1 MNERDIRLE
10 KRATLEQS
18 GGAYQAGSHRTHS
31 IGDVLA
37 SFDTLAADATPF
49 TIAGRVLSTRVHGA
63 MMFADV
69 QDAEGK
75 MQLAFKEDVI
85 GADVFA
91 KFRDT
96 IDPADVVEATGT
108 AFITKRGEKSISVT
122 AWRVLTKALLPLPDK
137 WNGLQDV
144 EARFRQRELDILT
157 NEEVRRRFITR
168 SAIIASMRSFLHE
181 HAFMEV
187 ETPMLQTIPGGA
199 NARPFVT
206 HHNALGIDLYLR
218 IAPELY
224 LKRLLVGGFEKV
236 YEIGRCFRNEGID
249 YAHNPEFTMIELY
262 WAYVDKE
269 TYIGF
274 LEQLLARVVQEA
286 CGGATATVDGHV
298 LSFATPF
305 PRTTFRD
312 SIKAACGVDIDTC
325 STKQELEQ
333 AIKQAGVQVDLS
345 GVIGFGECLDELYKK
360 TARAGII
367 QPTWVFDYPVEL
379 KPLARQHPTD
389 PSKSASAQL
398 VCMGAEIVNAYY
410 YELTDPVEQRARFES
425 QQALREEGSEEAQ
438 WMDEEF
444 VEALEHGMP
453 PASGMGIGIDRLA
466 AFLTG
471 SSSLKEI
478 ILFPTL
484 RPHHD

>member
-10 KRATLEQS
+10 KRETLEQH
-18 GGAYQAGSHRTHS
+18 GGAYQAGSHRTHTIS
-31 IGDVLA
+31 EVLA
-37 SFDTLAADATPF
+37 SFETLSAGEVSL
-49 TIAGRVLSTRVHGA
+49 TIAGRAMSTRVHGA
-63 MMFADV
+63 MLFADL
-69 QDAEGK
+69 QDESAK
-75 MQLAFKEDVI
+75 LQLAFKEDAI
-85 GADVFA
+85 GAEVFA
-91 KFRDT
+91 RFRDT
-96 IDPADVVEATGT
+96 IDPADIVEASGT
-108 AFITKRGEKSISVT
+108 AFITKRGEKSLSVT
-122 AWRVLTKALLPLPDK
+122 SWRVLTKALLPLPDK

-144 EARFRQRELDILT
+144 EARFRQRELDLVT

-168 SAIIASMRSFLHE
+168 SKIIASMRSFLNAR
-181 HAFMEV
+181 AFMEV

-206 HHNALGIDLYLR
+206 HHNALGIELYLR

-269 TYIGF
+269 AYIGF
-274 LEQLLARVVQEA
+274 LEQLLAHVVQEA
-286 CGGATATVDGHV
+286 CGASTATVEGQE

-312 SIKAACGVDIDTC
+312 AIHAACGVDIDTC

-333 AIKQAGVQVDLS
+333 AIKQAGVRVDLS
-345 GVIGFGECLDELYKK
+345 GIVGFGECLDELYKK

-389 PSKSASAQL
+389 PTKSASAQL

-410 YELTDPVEQRARFES
+410 HELTDPVEQRARFLS
-425 QQALREEGSEEAQ
+425 QQELRDEGSEEAQ
-438 WMDEEF
+438 WMDEGF
-444 VEALEHGMP
+444 VESLEHGMP

-484 RPHHD
+484 RPHQN